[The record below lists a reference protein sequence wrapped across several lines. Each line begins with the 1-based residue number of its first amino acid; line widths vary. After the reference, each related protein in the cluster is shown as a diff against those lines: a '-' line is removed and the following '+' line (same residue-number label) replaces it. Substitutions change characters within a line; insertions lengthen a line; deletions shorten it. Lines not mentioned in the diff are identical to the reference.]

1 MSAAPP
7 DAGLVARFAADL
19 DALASADARIGLAVS
34 GGPDSLALLLLASAA
49 RPGRVEAGTVD
60 HGLRGGSAEEA
71 AEVARLCAVLG
82 VPHATLPL
90 AWDETPDANL
100 QALAREG
107 RYQALAGWAAQRGL
121 AAIATGHHLDDQA
134 ETLVMRLARGAGLA
148 GLAGIRRSRPMVA
161 EAGEPPLVIRPLLGW
176 RRDELRAIVEAAAL
190 HPVDD
195 PANRDPRHDR
205 TRARDLLAAIAW
217 PDPSRLAAS
226 AANLADAE
234 EAIQF
239 AAARLFEERHRTD
252 GEAMLV
258 DAEGLPRELKRR
270 LLLIALRRAGTPV
283 PRGPDLMRAIAA
295 LERGGTVTLAGLRL
309 EGGAAW
315 RLSPAPPRNR

>member
-19 DALASADARIGLAVS
+19 DALAAANARIGLAVS
-34 GGPDSLALLLLASAA
+34 GGPDSLALLLLASTA
-49 RPGRVEAGTVD
+49 RPGRVEAATVD
-60 HGLRGGSAEEA
+60 HRLRAGSAEEA
-71 AEVARLCAVLG
+71 AEVARLCAGLG

-90 AWDETPDANL
+90 AWEETPEANL
-100 QALAREG
+100 QALAREA
-107 RYQALAGWAAQRGL
+107 RYQALGHWAAQRGL

-134 ETLVMRLARGAGLA
+134 ETLVMRLARGAGLS

-176 RRDELRAIVEAAAL
+176 RRDELQAIVEAAAL
-190 HPVDD
+190 RPVDD

-217 PDPSRLAAS
+217 PEPARLAAS

-234 EAIQF
+234 EALDF
-239 AAARLFEERHRTD
+239 AAAHLFEERRRAD
-252 GEAMLV
+252 GKALLISA
-258 DAEGLPRELKRR
+258 DGLPRELKRR
-270 LLLIALRRAGTPV
+270 LLLMALRRLGAPL
-283 PRGPDLMRAIAA
+283 PRGPDLMRVIAT
-295 LERGGTVTLAGLRL
+295 LEHGGMATLGGLKL
-309 EGGAAW
+309 EGGAVW